1 MCDENKFP
9 NSDLTMEF
17 LYLSVDIIVHFNMA
31 ITLCSSPIGISERR
45 TSRSQNSELA
55 VELKTI
61 FDGLFRKGDRIE
73 GDFTI
78 DLKVEKKGLIRLG
91 SEL

>member
-1 MCDENKFP
+1 MRDENKVP

-17 LYLSVDIIVHFNMA
+17 LFVHFNMA

-61 FDGLFRKGDRIE
+61 FDGLFRKIDTIE

-78 DLKVEKKGLIRLG
+78 DQKVEK
-91 SEL
+91 